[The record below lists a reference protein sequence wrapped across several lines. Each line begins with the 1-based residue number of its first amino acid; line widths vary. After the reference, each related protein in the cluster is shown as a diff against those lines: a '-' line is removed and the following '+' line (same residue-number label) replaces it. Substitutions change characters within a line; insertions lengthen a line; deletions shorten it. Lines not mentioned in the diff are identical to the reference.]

1 VTTAGRSVSRHSL
14 DGTLDMRNHKCRK
27 LIAPRCCQR
36 LCWQTFTHPFAAI
49 QVDGG
54 LLELD
59 GRGLRCTSR
68 GVRVIDAILPDLMVA
83 LEKYGA
89 GGRLADAVHLD
100 V

>member
-1 VTTAGRSVSRHSL
+1 MLTHS
-14 DGTLDMRNHKCRK
+14 
-27 LIAPRCCQR
+27 
-36 LCWQTFTHPFAAI
+36 FAAI
-49 QVDGG
+49 QVDEG

-59 GRGLRCTSR
+59 SRGLRCTSR

-83 LEKYGA
+83 LEQYGA